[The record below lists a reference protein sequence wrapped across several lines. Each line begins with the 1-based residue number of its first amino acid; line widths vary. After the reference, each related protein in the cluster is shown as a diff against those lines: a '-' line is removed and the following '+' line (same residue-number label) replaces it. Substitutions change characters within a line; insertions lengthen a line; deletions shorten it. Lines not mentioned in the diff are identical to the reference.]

1 MVPIRVSVRKSDL
14 SRSDEVGNTIFA
26 YMTQLRQTMVSK
38 MKFTSVVMNSGG
50 ENKNTPFL
58 ILNSIDEE
66 HQSRR
71 MHRPVISAIK
81 TINNALNSSSSA
93 IFSGRVAAEKSAAE
107 RSNTTTSNNTKSA
120 NNKQAMSSMSAAS
133 GRRNADVAL
142 PTPESQMS
150 YKAMSPKAPPLPPDL
165 KAAFT
170 RSNA

>member
-1 MVPIRVSVRKSDL
+1 MVPIRVSVRKSDP

-107 RSNTTTSNNTKSA
+107 RSNTTTSNTKSA
-120 NNKQAMSSMSAAS
+120 NNKQAMSSMSTAS